1 MPNVNFNGF
10 SGPVGSY
17 LHMATGKALT
27 PGVALSDAEFGDLVA
42 EYSGI
47 GRDAIS
53 ISAEEHEANV
63 SAFRRLHPGAG
74 RDEERAAIRSK
85 ESGDLDRAWGEVAR
99 TMKNAV
105 TTQDRAVRERRESE
119 AMADAIDN
127 AHEYARRLAEFHE
140 AGAKEQL
147 RNEILAIR
155 DANRRNEFVARNRDL
170 FPDVF
175 GE

>member
-17 LHMATGKALT
+17 LEMAAGKALT
-27 PGVALSDAEFGDLVA
+27 PGVALSDSEFGELVS

-63 SAFRRLHPGAG
+63 TAFRRLHPGASVE
-74 RDEERAAIRSK
+74 EERVAIRSK
-85 ESGDLDRAWGEVAR
+85 ESHDLDSAWGEVAR
-99 TMKNAV
+99 TMKRAV
-105 TTQDRAVRERRESE
+105 TTQDGAIKERRAAE
-119 AMADAIDN
+119 ARADAIDI